1 MFNIANLITGSN
13 MICGFIAIILA
24 LAGRIDI
31 ASLFIFLGAFLDFFD
46 GFVARKI
53 GVSGAMGKQLDS
65 LADVITFGVAPGV
78 ITLVMIILG
87 VDNSSLF
94 AAEDAT
100 RVYQNDLTYY
110 TYFQVSA
117 WMQSL
122 AYGVPNNFD
131 ASIKFLPFVAMII
144 PFLSMFRL
152 AKFNVDERQTD
163 RFHGLPTPL
172 NTMFFMFFPL
182 YFSLNVDNWE
192 HQSKFI
198 HWIFD
203 CYTIAG
209 IAVVMS
215 LMMITDIPL
224 IALKFKNFSWKDNK
238 FRYLLVGK
246 SLIIILIF
254 QLWAIPIIVI
264 LYLILSIIDN
274 YTTKKYEVQS

>member
-1 MFNIANLITGSN
+1 MFNLANLITGFN
-13 MICGFIAIILA
+13 MLCGFIAIILA
-24 LAGRIDI
+24 LAGRIDL
-31 ASLFIFLGAFLDFFD
+31 APLFIFLGAVLDFFD

-53 GVSGAMGKQLDS
+53 GVSGALGKQLDS

-78 ITLVMIILG
+78 IIFVMIILG
-87 VDNSSLF
+87 VDYSAVIDLKMTNSVIDTQRFF
-94 AAEDAT
+94 AYNQIMAWFSAFFYGFD
-100 RVYQNDLTYY
+100 N
-110 TYFQVSA
+110 YFNS
-117 WMQSL
+117 
-122 AYGVPNNFD
+122 
-131 ASIKFLPFVAMII
+131 SIKFLPFAAMII

-182 YFSLNVDNWE
+182 YFSFNIENWA
-192 HQSKFI
+192 HQNKFI
-198 HWIFD
+198 YWIFD
-203 CYTIAG
+203 CYSITG
-209 IAVVMS
+209 IAVIMS
-215 LMMITDIPL
+215 FLMITDIPL

-246 SLIIILIF
+246 SLIIILVF

>member
-1 MFNIANLITGSN
+1 MFNLANLITGSN
-13 MICGFIAIILA
+13 MLCGFIAIILA

-31 ASLFIFLGAFLDFFD
+31 APLFIFLGAVLDFFD

-65 LADVITFGVAPGV
+65 LADVITFGLAPG
-78 ITLVMIILG
+78 IISLVMIVLG

-94 AAEDAT
+94 PAEDSA

-117 WMQSL
+117 WMQAL
-122 AYGVPNNFD
+122 VYNVPNNFD

-152 AKFNVDERQTD
+152 AKFNIDERQTD

-172 NTMFFMFFPL
+172 NTMFLMFFPL
-182 YFSLNVDNWE
+182 YFSLNVDNWA
-192 HQSKFI
+192 HQGKFI

-209 IAVVMS
+209 IAIIMS
-215 LMMITDIPL
+215 LLMITDIPL

>member
-1 MFNIANLITGSN
+1 MFNLANLITGSN
-13 MICGFIAIILA
+13 MLCGFIAIVLA

-31 ASLFIFLGAFLDFFD
+31 APLFIFLGAVLDFFD

-78 ITLVMIILG
+78 IMLVMIVLG
-87 VDNSSLF
+87 IDNSSLF
-94 AAEDAT
+94 PAEDTT

-117 WMQSL
+117 WMQAL
-122 AYGVPNNFD
+122 VYNVPNNFD

-152 AKFNVDERQTD
+152 AKFNIDERQTD

-182 YFSLNVDNWE
+182 YFSLNVDNWA
-192 HQSKFI
+192 HQGKFI
-198 HWIFD
+198 HLIFD

-209 IAVVMS
+209 ITVVMS

-224 IALKFKNFSWKDNK
+224 IALKFKNFNWKDNK

>member
-1 MFNIANLITGSN
+1 MFNLANLITGFN
-13 MICGFIAIILA
+13 MLCGFIAIILA
-24 LAGRIDI
+24 LAGRIDL
-31 ASLFIFLGAFLDFFD
+31 APLFIFLGAVLDFFD

-53 GVSGAMGKQLDS
+53 GVSGALGKQLDS

-78 ITLVMIILG
+78 IIFVMIILG
-87 VDNSSLF
+87 VDYSAVIDLKMTNSVIDTQRFF
-94 AAEDAT
+94 AYNQIMAWFSAFFYGFD
-100 RVYQNDLTYY
+100 N
-110 TYFQVSA
+110 YFNS
-117 WMQSL
+117 
-122 AYGVPNNFD
+122 
-131 ASIKFLPFVAMII
+131 SIKFLPFAAMII

-182 YFSLNVDNWE
+182 YFSFNIENWA
-192 HQSKFI
+192 HQNKFI
-198 HWIFD
+198 YWIFD
-203 CYTIAG
+203 CYSITG
-209 IAVVMS
+209 IAIIMS
-215 LMMITDIPL
+215 FLMITDIPL

>member
-1 MFNIANLITGSN
+1 MFNLANLITGFN
-13 MICGFIAIILA
+13 MLCGFIAIILA
-24 LAGRIDI
+24 LAGRIDL
-31 ASLFIFLGAFLDFFD
+31 APLFIFLGAVLDFFD

-53 GVSGAMGKQLDS
+53 GVSGVLGKQLDS

-78 ITLVMIILG
+78 ITFVMIILG
-87 VDNSSLF
+87 VDYSAVIDLKMTNSVIDTQRFFAYNQIMAWFSALF
-94 AAEDAT
+94 YGFD
-100 RVYQNDLTYY
+100 N
-110 TYFQVSA
+110 YFNS
-117 WMQSL
+117 
-122 AYGVPNNFD
+122 
-131 ASIKFLPFVAMII
+131 SIKFLPFVAMII

-182 YFSLNVDNWE
+182 YFSLNIDNWA
-192 HQSKFI
+192 HQNKFI
-198 HWIFD
+198 YWIFD
-203 CYTIAG
+203 CYSITG
-209 IAVVMS
+209 IAVIMS
-215 LMMITDIPL
+215 FLMITDIPL

-246 SLIIILIF
+246 SLIIILVF